1 MHHDYSNSYTTVPR
15 HNKEG
20 LGLFLDT
27 HSLCIFNVPFF
38 IVRLFALERIR
49 SSHII
54 LSIPDGCKRTM
65 YEAGRSLR
73 ELLRC

>member
-1 MHHDYSNSYTTVPR
+1 MHHDYSNSYTILTVPR
-15 HNKEG
+15 HNEDG

-49 SSHII
+49 GSHII
-54 LSIPDGCKRTM
+54 LSIPDITVAK
-65 YEAGRSLR
+65 
-73 ELLRC
+73 